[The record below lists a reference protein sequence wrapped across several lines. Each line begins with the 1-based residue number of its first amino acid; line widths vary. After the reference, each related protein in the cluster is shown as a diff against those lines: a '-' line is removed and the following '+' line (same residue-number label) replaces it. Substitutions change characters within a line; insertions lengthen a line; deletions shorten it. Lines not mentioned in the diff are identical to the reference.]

1 MTGST
6 FKLAVIINCYNYA
19 DYVERAIRSV
29 LMQGHKECDLIVVD
43 DGSVDASWE
52 VISRTG
58 VTAYRIENSRQR
70 SACLFGLDKT
80 TAPFVLFLDADDE
93 LLPGALDIIIPQ
105 LEANVAKLQ
114 FCLRRI
120 DGDNN
125 PLNSVVPELAT
136 VSALGDLRE
145 RVLKTGVYASPPTS
159 GNVFRRDVCELLRD
173 ADYDDAVDGVIILAA
188 PFFGDVIALPA
199 ELGLYRVHAR
209 NMSGVG
215 REIDPRQIEGDMARF
230 KSRLVHLKAILAQRS
245 EVADLDCEHTFFYA
259 EKKFILFVIG
269 QSDDKYRQFATLIG
283 LLCKE
288 YFTIKQKFALLIF
301 YTLTAVAPSG
311 LARRFID
318 IRCRPERRNVMSIVK
333 SLMIYT

>member
-19 DYVERAIRSV
+19 DYVERTIRSV
-29 LMQGHKECDLIVVD
+29 LAQGHEDCELIVVD

-52 VISRTG
+52 VIKRTG
-58 VTAYRIENSRQR
+58 VTAYRIENGRQR
-70 SACLFGLDKT
+70 KACLYGLDKT
-80 TAPFVLFLDADDE
+80 SAPFVLFLDADDE
-93 LLPGALDIIIPQ
+93 LLPGALETIIPQ
-105 LEANVAKLQ
+105 LKASVAKLQ

-125 PLNSVVPELAT
+125 PLHSVVPEPAT
-136 VSALGDLRE
+136 VNALGNLRE

-188 PFFGDVIALPA
+188 PFFGEVIALTA

-215 REIDPRQIEGDMARF
+215 REINARQIESDMARF
-230 KSRLVHLKAILAQRS
+230 RDRLDHLKVILAQRS
-245 EVADLDCEHTFFYA
+245 ESAELDCERTFFYA
-259 EKKFILFVIG
+259 EKKFVLSVISHNDRKYKNYIKLILITH
-269 QSDDKYRQFATLIG
+269 R
-283 LLCKE
+283 E
-288 YFTIKQKFALLIF
+288 YFSPKQKLLLLLF
-301 YTLTAVAPSG
+301 YTVAAVTPKY
-311 LARRFID
+311 LAKRLID
-318 IRCRPERRNVMSIVK
+318 IRYRPERRNIVAIVK
-333 SLMIYT
+333 ALGV